1 MKISN
6 NALNFL
12 LAQYRAI
19 FKRAYVKGIASAVL
33 LTAGLAAGQAQADAI
48 TGGATSWDKVTTANS
63 VTIADSETKSTPN
76 KGQEYFH
83 NITVQSGGTFDNSNS
98 ATQLVVKGTFTNEGT
113 VDLTKNTSAGWGIVG
128 YPMFADQ
135 QLDTS
140 KVAGTFDNKG
150 TLKITDAQLQ
160 MQNVYLRKD
169 STTTIS
175 GDGIHASANGA
186 WWDAPMIVADNLV
199 VESGATVN
207 MSGGQLV
214 ATLGGTMNIA
224 GTLNMSGD
232 AFLRATDNYKSD
244 GTLQDPN
251 ASAGKIIIAQ
261 TANVTVNSGSTGGI
275 FANDVSIEGTLDI
288 KSGSNITIGGD
299 LSGSDAIATAAESSA
314 SSNVKLVGGTISI
327 ENGAEVAIGGSNTV
341 DGEEV
346 TSTLV
351 VESGTLENNSAD
363 VTLSTNLQV
372 ADGETAKLTG
382 TGTYTLTETGGLTMS
397 SEKMA
402 AFAETGK
409 VDASAAG
416 ATLTFTD
423 EVDLSKLDIFNT
435 DGSNNGIKIG
445 TDTVVAGD
453 NVTMSAGLQGVTGY
467 FLTKEGDDIKLGDNN
482 YDGATSPLQW
492 AKVIAHN
499 TLDLQGKNDEFLV
512 KGTELKL
519 DRPYY
524 QLDENDEFVLDACGN
539 KLENGTGRVTGDK
552 LILSSDSASG
562 ASSGLVA
569 KHGHWVVD
577 NNIVVSGGLIKA
589 DTTQTSSL
597 TAHNTPA
604 YLELTGDLD
613 LIDTYT
619 DGKQYSFITAKGT
632 GATVDV
638 SGVGNLTLN
647 NTTRKRIQAF
657 QGGTIVFAGDQVEDL
672 LGANTTNSSGAK
684 SMLFVLN
691 SGTLAVTDSLDL
703 TFDQLKTDDS
713 LKTANYIFL
722 KGNSTVD
729 VAGTLNLT
737 TGEAQKDT
745 STALTIGS
753 NTIKADTLIL
763 ENRDETQS
771 GSVWVKE
778 ADVAVKDGTLIALSN
793 LTVRND
799 NLILGSGGTA
809 SITLGDSTLVS
820 PYNATGTVNAANITV
835 ESGSWINAY
844 GNWTQNGKMTVN
856 SGSFTANGS
865 YQGTELTL
873 GASGAANFHGV
884 TDGTASS
891 FTRVTAS
898 AANSL
903 NVQSGTLR
911 IEGEVV
917 SGVGG
922 AANTT
927 NPYGVALSN
936 GATKVEAG
944 ATLAFGTVASDHAF
958 TVGSSNTVT
967 MGTGFGT
974 INLQGGTVE
983 LNFDKSFTNGIS
995 SAALVSLKKTWLN
1008 GSGDNGA
1015 LKGWLDI
1022 GATDISDL
1030 SSILTPSEDGTYYTA
1045 TQAKYAPIVD
1055 VLASVK
1061 NEQVENL
1068 LLTEVKDD
1076 IKGVYGALQTTANNQ
1091 TITIA
1096 DDTILSNAGIN
1107 GGNFATVGNTSTLAD
1122 LHVTGGELTLDSTK
1136 AAGNA
1141 GAINLDANTSLTLQ
1155 GSNAITVAEI
1165 TGSGW
1170 IHAETDTTVNAG
1182 VKGASLDTH
1191 ADVVVAGD
1199 VDISGTIYNHNDT
1212 VQGGTLLA
1220 ATTNSDGSVTYH
1232 NVDAGG
1238 YVDFE
1243 GGFLEA
1249 QDITLSQGG
1258 EFVGDAVL
1266 RAHGKLTL
1274 GGDLYLGQATQ
1285 EATCP
1290 TTDDV
1295 VGSAGYM
1302 EAYELDLSGHDI
1314 VIDPDYDQHASV
1326 GATQYFKSYTPS
1338 NTHYAGTADG
1348 SLYLGQNSAFGIG
1361 ATLAETQEALAGLKL
1376 TDSTGALTNGTG
1388 AVLYVNRGF
1397 TVATGNKIVLDSTA
1411 TRSELTSSQHEAN
1424 KAANNYSAY
1433 LEAESGIIMTDNAFG
1448 EDMTATAITFEDS
1461 GAQVYAETGSKIILA
1476 GQRFTTTQPLNLLN
1490 DADGNGVD
1498 IVGEN
1503 ADGSGTIRVQ
1513 TENGLLVYDLTG
1525 DNQGASVTLGLNQ
1538 NARSILSGA
1547 SAPIYET
1554 IVQYATNDLD
1564 GDTKT
1569 TDDKV
1574 LGEGYTPESIQAY
1587 EASNPRDESLLVRN
1601 DPDNALLTASVNSG
1615 NGQAAESAARLAV
1628 YGGAVQAALTSAKSS
1643 SEVIASRMGIGA
1655 QAADLTTAEN
1665 GVGGGLWVAPIYK
1678 NVDSDGFEAQGVDYG
1693 TDLNLYGVSLGAD
1706 YAFMPELRVGLMFNV
1721 GSGDADGQGIASN
1734 VSNDFDY
1741 WGVGMYAGY
1750 SVGNFTLVGDL
1761 GYSTVDNDVTAASG
1775 LADIGELSSS
1785 MDASIF
1791 TVGITGQYALEFSG
1805 VDIKPHAGLRYSS
1818 LDLDDYTV
1826 DSAVAGEVAGYEAD
1840 SLSIFSIPVGVTIS
1854 KDIVAGNWTVKP
1866 SFDLTLQGNFGDDE
1880 AEGTV
1885 GWNGVSNL
1893 DKSLTT
1899 EVFDNFTYGAN
1910 LGVAAQTGNFS
1921 LGVGV
1926 GYVGSSNTDEFSASA
1941 NARFTF

>member
-33 LTAGLAAGQAQADAI
+33 LTAGLAAGQAQADAFS
-48 TGGATSWDKVTTANS
+48 GGATSWEGASGT
-63 VTIADSETKSTPN
+63 VTISDAQNDGVLPANRFFDNLVINGAAGSLTIGTTNNAHETAVN
-76 KGQEYFH
+76 VKGQL
-83 NITVQSGGTFDNSNS
+83 TVNSGGT
-98 ATQLVVKGTFTNEGT
+98 LT
-113 VDLTKNTSAGWGIVG
+113 VSGGALAGAHTIS
-128 YPMFADQ
+128 FADQ
-135 QLDTS
+135 SNLEENMVGDLVVNSGGKFNLSGGWVQMDQVTFNTGAIVNLSGATGQTWGNTAMVYGQNVT
-140 KVAGTFDNKG
+140 VAKDAQV
-150 TLKITDAQLQ
+150 TLTDAQLSVTTEGV
-160 MQNVYLRKD
+160 MQ
-169 STTTIS
+169 I
-175 GDGIHASANGA
+175 NGQ
-186 WWDAPMIVADNLV
+186 V
-199 VESGATVN
+199 
-207 MSGGQLV
+207 
-214 ATLGGTMNIA
+214 
-224 GTLNMSGD
+224 TLNSGS
-232 AFLRATDNYKSD
+232 FLRATDNIMSGQLNQEYVS
-244 GTLQDPN
+244 
-251 ASAGKIIIAQ
+251 GKIILGDGAKI
-261 TANVTVNSGSTGGI
+261 TAAKDSTGGI
-275 FANDVSIEGTLDI
+275 VGQDI
-288 KSGSNITIGGD
+288 DIQKGATVTVASGSQFTIGGD
-299 LSGSDAIATAAESSA
+299 YTTAAQPSSA
-314 SSNVKLVGGTISI
+314 ATGASNVVLNGTITVDDGATFKVGGTNDINGETQTTTLTI
-327 ENGAEVAIGGSNTV
+327 ENGTLTNNDADSEI
-341 DGEEV
+341 DG
-346 TSTLV
+346 TIV
-351 VESGTLENNSAD
+351 VK
-363 VTLSTNLQV
+363 
-372 ADGETAKLTG
+372 ETGKLNG
-382 TGTYTLTETGGLTMS
+382 TGTLKLTENGGLTMS
-397 SEKMA
+397 SKQMA
-402 AFAETGK
+402 EYVKTGK
-409 VDASAAG
+409 VDAATNNG
-416 ATLTFTD
+416 ATITFTD
-423 EVDLSKLDIFNT
+423 AVDLSKLEIF
-435 DGSNNGIKIG
+435 G
-445 TDTVVAGD
+445 TDKISIGANTVLAGD
-453 NVTMSAGLQGVTGY
+453 NVTATGAIQGVTGY
-467 FLTKEGDDIKLGDNN
+467 VASLEDDDVKLGGNDYQGDLN
-482 YDGATSPLQW
+482 L

-499 TLDLQGKNDEFLV
+499 TLDLQGKNDQFLV

-552 LILSSDSASG
+552 LILAADG
-562 ASSGLVA
+562 TIGSSGLTA

-577 NNIVVSGGLIKA
+577 NDIVVSGGEITA
-589 DTTQTSSL
+589 DTTQTSTL
-597 TAHNTPA
+597 TAQSDNPA
-604 YLELTGDLD
+604 YLELTGDLE
-613 LIDTYT
+613 LVDTNT
-619 DGKQYSFITAKGT
+619 ANKQHSFINAKGT
-632 GATVDV
+632 DATVDV

-647 NTTRKRIQAF
+647 NTTRKRIQAY
-657 QGGTIVFAGDQVEDL
+657 QGGTIVFEGSQVEDIL
-672 LGANTTNSSGAK
+672 SANTANDNGAK
-684 SMLFVLN
+684 SVLFALN
-691 SGTLAVTDSLDL
+691 SGTLAITDSLDL
-703 TFDQLKTDDS
+703 NFDKLKSTDTDS
-713 LKTANYIFL
+713 GSYIAL

-729 VAGTLNLT
+729 VADTLNLT
-737 TGEAQKDT
+737 TGEAQKNT
-745 STALTIGS
+745 STALSIGS
-753 NTIKADTLIL
+753 TNTIKADTLIL

-778 ADVAVKDGTLIALSN
+778 ADVAVKDGNLIALSN

-799 NLILGSGGTA
+799 NLLLGSGSQA
-809 SITLGDSTLVS
+809 SIALGDASS
-820 PYNATGTVNAANITV
+820 YDSDNPATGTVNAASITV
-835 ESGSWINAY
+835 ESDSYINTYGDWI
-844 GNWTQNGKMTVN
+844 QNGKMTVN
-856 SGSFTANGS
+856 SGDFTVNGS

-873 GASGAANFHGV
+873 GASGAAWFKGV
-884 TDGTASS
+884 EDGTASS

-903 NVQSGTLR
+903 QVNSGTLR

-917 SGVGG
+917 PGVGN

-927 NPYGVALSN
+927 NPWGVNLAN
-936 GATKVEAG
+936 GAVQVDAAG
-944 ATLAFGTVASDHAF
+944 TLVFGTIASDNAF

-995 SAALVSLKKTWLN
+995 SAALVSLKKTWLG

-1096 DDTILSNAGIN
+1096 DDTVLSNAGIN
-1107 GGNFATVGNTSTLAD
+1107 GGNFATVGATSNLAD
-1122 LHVTGGELTLDSTK
+1122 LNVTGGDLTLDSTK
-1136 AAGNA
+1136 AAGAA
-1141 GAINLDANTSLTLQ
+1141 GAIDLAANTTLTLQ
-1155 GSNAITVAEI
+1155 GANAITVAEI
-1165 TGSGW
+1165 TGSGF
-1170 IHAETDTTVNAG
+1170 ISAHTDTTVNAG
-1182 VKGASLDTH
+1182 VKGNSLYTY

-1199 VDISGTIYNHNDT
+1199 IDLSGTIYNHKDAIK
-1212 VQGGTLLA
+1212 GGTLLA
-1220 ATTNSDGSVTYH
+1220 ATTNTDGSVTYH
-1232 NVDAGG
+1232 NVDAGDS
-1238 YVDFE
+1238 VDFD

-1249 QDITLSQGG
+1249 QNVTLSQGG
-1258 EFVGDAVL
+1258 SFTSDAVL

-1274 GGDLYLGQATQ
+1274 GGDLYLGQATE

-1290 TTDDV
+1290 QNDDV
-1295 VGSAGYM
+1295 VGSAGFM
-1302 EAYELDLSGHDI
+1302 ETYELDLSGHDLI
-1314 VIDPDYDQHASV
+1314 IDPDYDQHASV

-1348 SLYLGQNSAFGIG
+1348 NLYLGQNSAFGVG
-1361 ATLAETQEALAGLKL
+1361 ATIAETQEALAGLKL

-1424 KAANNYSAY
+1424 KAGNNYSAY

-1538 NARSILSGA
+1538 NARSVLSGA
-1547 SAPIYET
+1547 SDPIYET

-1564 GDTKT
+1564 GDTT
-1569 TDDKV
+1569 TTNDPV
-1574 LGEGYTPESIQAY
+1574 LGDGYTPESIAAY

-1655 QAADLTTAEN
+1655 QAADLTTADN

-1678 NVDSDGFEAQGVDYG
+1678 NVDSDGYEAQGVDYG

-1750 SVGNFTLVGDL
+1750 NIGNFTLVGDL

-1791 TVGITGQYALEFSG
+1791 TIGITGQYALEFSG

-1826 DSAVAGEVAGYEAD
+1826 DSAVAGAVAGYEAD

-1893 DKSLTT
+1893 DKNLTT

>member
-1 MKISN
+1 M
-6 NALNFL
+6 ALRSQL
-12 LAQYRAI
+12 L
-19 FKRAYVKGIASAVL
+19 KTGGE
-33 LTAGLAAGQAQADAI
+33 LTLGGDYQAKKVGLAAAKTGSSEVVLNGTI
-48 TGGATSWDKVTTANS
+48 TAESG
-63 VTIADSETKSTPN
+63 STF
-76 KGQEYFH
+76 K
-83 NITVQSGGTFDNSNS
+83 IGGTNDL
-98 ATQLVVKGTFTNEGT
+98 ATGEKMTTT
-113 VDLTKNTSAGWGIVG
+113 LTIE
-128 YPMFADQ
+128 
-135 QLDTS
+135 
-140 KVAGTFDNKG
+140 KG
-150 TLKITDAQLQ
+150 TLTNNTTASVDA
-160 MQNVYLRKD
+160 N
-169 STTTIS
+169 I
-175 GDGIHASANGA
+175 
-186 WWDAPMIVADNLV
+186 V
-199 VESGATVN
+199 VEDTGK
-207 MSGGQLV
+207 L
-214 ATLGGTMNIA
+214 A
-224 GTLNMSGD
+224 G
-232 AFLRATDNYKSD
+232 
-244 GTLQDPN
+244 
-251 ASAGKIIIAQ
+251 
-261 TANVTVNSGSTGGI
+261 SGS
-275 FANDVSIEGTLDI
+275 LD
-288 KSGSNITIGGD
+288 
-299 LSGSDAIATAAESSA
+299 LA
-314 SSNVKLVGGTISI
+314 S
-327 ENGAEVAIGGSNTV
+327 
-341 DGEEV
+341 
-346 TSTLV
+346 
-351 VESGTLENNSAD
+351 
-363 VTLSTNLQV
+363 
-372 ADGETAKLTG
+372 
-382 TGTYTLTETGGLTMS
+382 TGGLTMS
-397 SEKMA
+397 STQLKA
-402 AFAETGK
+402 YVDQGGK
-409 VDASAAG
+409 VDAATNTG

-423 EVDLSKLDIFNT
+423 AVDLSSLNIFGN
-435 DGSNNGIKIG
+435 DKIKIG
-445 TDTVVAGD
+445 ADTVVAGEG
-453 NVTMSAGLQGVTGY
+453 VTMSAGLQGVTGY
-467 FLTKEGDDIKLGDNN
+467 VLTYEEDDVKLGGND
-482 YDGATSPLQW
+482 YDGATTPLSW

-524 QLDENDEFVLDACGN
+524 QVDENDDFVLDNCGN
-539 KLENGTGRVTGDK
+539 KIENTVGRVTGDE

-577 NNIVVSGGLIKA
+577 NDIVVSGGLIQA

-647 NTTRKRIQAF
+647 NTTRKRIQAY
-657 QGGTIVFAGDQVEDL
+657 QGGTIVFKGSQVEDIL
-672 LGANTTNSSGAK
+672 SANTANDNGAK
-684 SMLFVLN
+684 SVLFALN
-691 SGTLAVTDSLDL
+691 SGTLAITDSLDL
-703 TFDQLKTDDS
+703 NFDKLKSTDTDTDS
-713 LKTANYIFL
+713 GSYIAL

-745 STALTIGS
+745 STALSIGAT
-753 NTIKADTLIL
+753 NTIKADTLVL
-763 ENRDETQS
+763 ENLDSAQNNGS
-771 GSVWVKE
+771 GDYIQE
-778 ADVAVKDGTLIALSN
+778 ADVAVKDGTLVAVSN

-799 NLILGSGGTA
+799 NLLLGSGGKA
-809 SITLGDSTLVS
+809 NLTLGDTDLAW
-820 PYNATGTVNAANITV
+820 PYNATGTVNADNITLQ
-835 ESGSWINAY
+835 SGGDIKSY
-844 GNWTQNGKMTVN
+844 GNWTQNGKLTVTDGN
-856 SGSFTANGS
+856 FTANGS

-873 GASGAANFHGV
+873 GASGAAWFKG
-884 TDGTASS
+884 TEDGKASS
-891 FTRVTAS
+891 FTCVTAS

-903 NVQSGTLR
+903 QVNSGTLR

-917 SGVGG
+917 PGTGS

-927 NPYGVALSN
+927 NPYGVALAD
-936 GATKVEAG
+936 GATVVSSN
-944 ATLAFGTVASDHAF
+944 ATLAFGTVASDNAF
-958 TVGSSNTVT
+958 TVGSNNTVT

-974 INLQGGTVE
+974 INLAGGTVE
-983 LNFDKSFTNGIS
+983 LNFDQSFQNGL
-995 SAALVSLKKTWLN
+995 SAASLVSLKKTWL
-1008 GSGDNGA
+1008 GGTGDNGA
-1015 LKGWLDI
+1015 LNGWLDI
-1022 GATDISDL
+1022 GDTAISDL

-1091 TITIA
+1091 TITIV
-1096 DDTILSNAGIN
+1096 DDTVLSNAGIN

-1122 LHVTGGELTLDSTK
+1122 LNVTGGELTLDSTK
-1136 AAGNA
+1136 SAGAA
-1141 GAINLDANTSLTLQ
+1141 GAIDLAAGSTLSLEGT
-1155 GSNAITVAEI
+1155 NAITVAEI
-1165 TGSGW
+1165 TGSGY
-1170 IHAETDTTVNAG
+1170 ISAHTDTTVNAG
-1182 VKGASLDTH
+1182 VKGNSLYTY

-1199 VDISGTIYNHNDT
+1199 VDLTSGISNNYDNVN
-1212 VQGGTLLA
+1212 GGTLLA
-1220 ATTNSDGSVTYH
+1220 ATTNTDGSVTYH
-1232 NVDAGG
+1232 DVDAGG
-1238 YVDFE
+1238 YVDFN

-1249 QDITLSQGG
+1249 QNVTLSQGG
-1258 EFVGDAVL
+1258 SFTGDAVL

-1290 TTDDV
+1290 QNDDV
-1295 VGSAGYM
+1295 VGSAGFM
-1302 EAYELDLSGHDI
+1302 ETYELDLSGHDLI
-1314 VIDPDYDQHASV
+1314 IDPDYDQHASV
-1326 GATQYFKSYTPS
+1326 GATEYFKSYTPS

-1348 SLYLGQNSAFGIG
+1348 NLYLGQNSAFGVG
-1361 ATLAETQEALAGLKL
+1361 ATIAETQEALAGLKL

-1397 TVATGNKIVLDSTA
+1397 TVGTGNKIVLDSTA

-1424 KAANNYSAY
+1424 KAGNNYSAY

-1547 SAPIYET
+1547 SDPIYET

-1574 LGEGYTPESIQAY
+1574 LGEGYTPESIAAY

-1601 DPDNALLTASVNSG
+1601 APDNALLTASVNSG

-1791 TVGITGQYALEFSG
+1791 TIGITGQYALEFSG

>member
-33 LTAGLAAGQAQADAI
+33 LTAGLAAGQAANAAAFS
-48 TGGATSWDKVTTANS
+48 GGATSWEGASGT
-63 VTIADSETKSTPN
+63 VTISDAQNDGVTAANRFFDNLVIQGESGSLTITNANGKHQNAVNVKGALTVKSGATLTVSGGALAGAYTLSNADQT
-76 KGQEYFH
+76 
-83 NITVQSGGTFDNSNS
+83 NISQNNTGDLIVENGGTFNLNNGKWVQMD
-98 ATQLVVKGTFTNEGT
+98 VVRFDSGSTVTLTGQAETNWDSIDMVYGQDVT
-113 VDLTKNTSAGWGIVG
+113 VASGA
-128 YPMFADQ
+128 
-135 QLDTS
+135 
-140 KVAGTFDNKG
+140 KV
-150 TLKITDAQLQ
+150 TLTDAQL
-160 MQNVYLRKD
+160 
-169 STTTIS
+169 STTQN
-175 GDGIHASANGA
+175 GIMRINGE
-186 WWDAPMIVADNLV
+186 I
-199 VESGATVN
+199 
-207 MSGGQLV
+207 
-214 ATLGGTMNIA
+214 
-224 GTLNMSGD
+224 TLNSGSL
-232 AFLRATDNYKSD
+232 LRATDNINSD
-244 GTLQDPN
+244 GTLDD
-251 ASAGKIIIAQ
+251 SISGKIIFGNGAKI
-261 TANVTVNSGSTGGI
+261 TAAKDSTAAIIGQDIQVDTGAEITVSSGGELTLGGDYQAKKVGLAAAKTGSSEVVLNGTITAESGST
-275 FANDVSIEGTLDI
+275 F
-288 KSGSNITIGGD
+288 KIGGTND
-299 LSGSDAIATAAESSA
+299 LATGE
-314 SSNVKLVGGTISI
+314 KMTTTLTI
-327 ENGAEVAIGGSNTV
+327 ENGTLTNNTTATV
-341 DGEEV
+341 DANI
-346 TSTLV
+346 V
-351 VESGTLENNSAD
+351 VEDTGKLAGSGSLDLAS
-363 VTLSTNLQV
+363 
-372 ADGETAKLTG
+372 
-382 TGTYTLTETGGLTMS
+382 TGGLTMS
-397 SEKMA
+397 STQLKA
-402 AFAETGK
+402 YVDQGGK
-409 VDASAAG
+409 VDAATNTG

-423 EVDLSKLDIFNT
+423 AVDLSSLNIFGN
-435 DGSNNGIKIG
+435 DKIKIG
-445 TDTVVAGD
+445 ADTVVAGEG
-453 NVTMSAGLQGVTGY
+453 VTMSAGLQGVTGY
-467 FLTKEGDDIKLGDNN
+467 VLTYEEDDVKLGGND
-482 YDGATSPLQW
+482 YDGATTPLSW

-524 QLDENDEFVLDACGN
+524 QVDENDDFVLDNCGN
-539 KLENGTGRVTGDK
+539 KIENTVGRVTGDE

-577 NNIVVSGGLIKA
+577 NDIVVSGGLIQA

-597 TAHNTPA
+597 TAHN
-604 YLELTGDLD
+604 LELTGDLE

-638 SGVGNLTLN
+638 SGVDNLTLN
-647 NTTRKRIQAF
+647 NTARKRIQAY
-657 QGGTIVFAGDQVEDL
+657 QGGTIVFEGSQVEDIL
-672 LGANTTNSSGAK
+672 SANTANDNGAK
-684 SMLFVLN
+684 SVLFVLN
-691 SGTLAVTDSLDL
+691 NGTLAVTDSLDL
-703 TFDQLKTDDS
+703 TFDKLKSIDTDS
-713 LKTANYIFL
+713 GSYIALKV
-722 KGNSTVD
+722 NSTVD
-729 VAGTLNLT
+729 VAGTLTLT
-737 TGEAQKDT
+737 TGQAEQSNKSEAL
-745 STALTIGS
+745 SIGAT
-753 NTIKADTLIL
+753 NTIKADTLVL
-763 ENRDETQS
+763 ENLDSAQNNGS
-771 GSVWVKE
+771 GDYIQE
-778 ADVAVKDGTLIALSN
+778 ADVAVKDGNLIALSN

-983 LNFDKSFTNGIS
+983 LNFDQSFTNGIS

-1107 GGNFATVGNTSTLAD
+1107 GGNFATVGTTSNLAD
-1122 LHVTGGELTLDSTK
+1122 LNVTSGALTLDSTK
-1136 AAGNA
+1136 AAGTA
-1141 GAINLDANTSLTLQ
+1141 GAIDLAAGSTLNLEGT
-1155 GSNAITVAEI
+1155 NAITVNEI

-1170 IHAETDTTVNAG
+1170 IHAETDTTVKAG
-1182 VKGASLDTH
+1182 VKGASLDVH
-1191 ADVVVAGD
+1191 ANVVVNGD
-1199 VDISGTIYNHNDT
+1199 VDLTDGIYNNNDT

-1220 ATTNSDGSVTYH
+1220 ATTNTDGSVTYH
-1232 NVDAGG
+1232 NVDAGDS
-1238 YVDFE
+1238 VDFD

-1249 QDITLSQGG
+1249 QNVTLSQGG
-1258 EFVGDAVL
+1258 EFVGDAL
-1266 RAHGKLTL
+1266 LKAHGKLTL
-1274 GGDLYLGQATQ
+1274 GGNLYLGQASE

-1290 TTDDV
+1290 TDDDI

-1338 NTHYAGTADG
+1338 NTHYAGTAGG

-1397 TVATGNKIVLDSTA
+1397 TVGTGNKIVLDSTA

-1448 EDMTATAITFEDS
+1448 TDMTATAITFEDS

-1538 NARSILSGA
+1538 NARSVLSGA
-1547 SAPIYET
+1547 SDPIYET

-1564 GDTKT
+1564 GDTAT
-1569 TDDKV
+1569 TDDPV
-1574 LGEGYTPESIQAY
+1574 LGEGYTPESIAAY

-1601 DPDNALLTASVNSG
+1601 APDNALLTASVNSG

-1655 QAADLTTAEN
+1655 QAADLTTADN

-1775 LADIGELSSS
+1775 MADIGELSSS

-1854 KDIVAGNWTVKP
+1854 KDIAAGNWTVKP

-1893 DKSLTT
+1893 DKNLTT

>member
-33 LTAGLAAGQAQADAI
+33 LTAGLAASQAQAY
-48 TGGATSWDKVTTANS
+48 TLTSGAASTTPWDEVTTNVTVNDKETFDGVDADNRLFNNL
-63 VTIADSETKSTPN
+63 TIA
-76 KGQEYFH
+76 
-83 NITVQSGGTFDNSNS
+83 SGGSLTITKANGKHQN
-98 ATQLVVKGTFTNEGT
+98 AVNVKGA
-113 VDLTKNTSAGWGIVG
+113 LT
-128 YPMFADQ
+128 
-135 QLDTS
+135 
-140 KVAGTFDNKG
+140 
-150 TLKITDAQLQ
+150 
-160 MQNVYLRKD
+160 
-169 STTTIS
+169 
-175 GDGIHASANGA
+175 
-186 WWDAPMIVADNLV
+186 
-199 VESGATVN
+199 VESGATLTV
-207 MSGGQLV
+207 SGGALAGAYTLSNANQTNLSQNNTGDLIVEGTFNLNNGKWVQMDVIRFESGSTVTLKGKAEPNWDSIDMVYGQDVTVANGATVTLTDAQLS
-214 ATLGGTMNIA
+214 TTQNGIMRINGEI
-224 GTLNMSGD
+224 TLNSGSL
-232 AFLRATDNYKSD
+232 LRATDNINSD
-244 GTLQDPN
+244 GTLDD
-251 ASAGKIIIAQ
+251 SISGKIIFGNGAKI
-261 TANVTVNSGSTGGI
+261 TAAKDSTAAIIGQDIQVDSGAEIIVASGGKLTLGGDYHAKEVPLTDALTGSSEVVLNGTITVNSGSA
-275 FANDVSIEGTLDI
+275 F
-288 KSGSNITIGGD
+288 K
-299 LSGSDAIATAAESSA
+299 
-314 SSNVKLVGGTISI
+314 VGGTNDLKNGEKLTTTLTI
-327 ENGAEVAIGGSNTV
+327 ENGTLTNNTEAEIDANV
-341 DGEEV
+341 
-346 TSTLV
+346 V
-351 VESGTLENNSAD
+351 VEDTG
-363 VTLSTNLQV
+363 
-372 ADGETAKLTG
+372 KLTG
-382 TGTYTLTETGGLTMS
+382 TGTLKLASTGGITMS
-397 SEKMA
+397 SEQMA
-402 AFAETGK
+402 VYVKTGK
-409 VDASAAG
+409 VDAATNAG
-416 ATLTFTD
+416 ATITFTD
-423 EVDLSKLDIFNT
+423 AVDLSDLDIF
-435 DGSNNGIKIG
+435 G
-445 TDTVVAGD
+445 TDKINIGANTVLAGD
-453 NVTMSAGLQGVTGY
+453 NVTATGAIQGITGY
-467 FLTKEGDDIKLGDNN
+467 AASLEDDDVKLGGNN
-482 YDGATSPLQW
+482 YAGDLNL

-499 TLDLQGKNDEFLV
+499 TLDLQGKNDQFLV

-524 QLDENDEFVLDACGN
+524 QVDENDEFVLDACGN
-539 KLENGTGRVTGDK
+539 KIANSVGRVTGDE
-552 LILSSDSASG
+552 LILSSDSTNK
-562 ASSGLVA
+562 ASSALVA

-577 NNIVVSGGLIKA
+577 NDIVVSGGQIQA
-589 DTTQTSSL
+589 DTTQTSSV
-597 TAHNTPA
+597 TAQSDNPA
-604 YLELTGDLD
+604 YLELTGDLE

-632 GATVDV
+632 DATVDV

-647 NTTRKRIQAF
+647 NTTRKRIQAY
-657 QGGTIVFAGDQVEDL
+657 QGGTIVFEGSQVEDIL
-672 LGANTTNSSGAK
+672 SANTANDNGAK
-684 SMLFVLN
+684 SVLFALN
-691 SGTLAVTDSLDL
+691 SGTLAITDSLDL
-703 TFDQLKTDDS
+703 NFAKLKSTNTDS
-713 LKTANYIFL
+713 GSYIAL
-722 KGNSTVD
+722 KGNSTID
-729 VAGTLNLT
+729 VAGTLTLT
-737 TGEAQKDT
+737 TGVAQASDKSEAL
-745 STALTIGS
+745 SIGAT
-753 NTIKADTLIL
+753 NTLKADTLIL
-763 ENRDETQS
+763 ENLDETQS

-778 ADVAVKDGTLIALSN
+778 ADVAVKDGTLVAVSS

-799 NLILGSGGTA
+799 NLLLGSGDKATL
-809 SITLGDSTLVS
+809 TLGDEDAFKTNKILI
-820 PYNATGTVNAANITV
+820 GTVNAKQITLD
-835 ESGSWINAY
+835 SGSSVTSW
-844 GNWTQNGKMTVN
+844 GNWTQADGTLTVTNGT
-856 SGSFTANGS
+856 FTANGS
-865 YQGTELTL
+865 YQGEELSI
-873 GASGAANFHGV
+873 GSSGKATFIGNEA
-884 TDGTASS
+884 GTASS
-891 FTRVTAS
+891 FTKVTA
-898 AANSL
+898 AGTDSL
-903 NVQSGTLR
+903 QVNSGTLR
-911 IEGEVV
+911 IEGVEVKGEG
-917 SGVGG
+917 S

-927 NPYGVALSN
+927 DPWGVNLAN
-936 GATKVEAG
+936 GAVKVG
-944 ATLAFGTVASDHAF
+944 PDATLAFGKVASDHAF
-958 TVGSSNTVT
+958 TVASDVVT
-967 MGTGFGT
+967 LGKGFGT
-974 INLQGGTVE
+974 INLAGGTVE
-983 LNFDKSFTNGIS
+983 LNFQDSFQNGL
-995 SAALVSLKKTWLN
+995 SAASLVSLKKTWL
-1008 GSGDNGA
+1008 GGTGDNGA
-1015 LKGWLDI
+1015 LNGWLDI
-1022 GATDISDL
+1022 GDTAISNL
-1030 SSILTPSEDGTYYTA
+1030 SSILTASEDGTYYTA

-1091 TITIA
+1091 TITIV
-1096 DDTILSNAGIN
+1096 DDTVLSNAGIN
-1107 GGNFATVGNTSTLAD
+1107 GGNFATVGTTSTLAD
-1122 LHVTGGELTLDSTK
+1122 LNVTGGELTLDSTK
-1136 AAGNA
+1136 SAGAA
-1141 GAINLDANTSLTLQ
+1141 GAIDLAAGSTLSLEGT
-1155 GSNAITVAEI
+1155 NAITVAEI
-1165 TGSGW
+1165 TGSGY
-1170 IHAETDTTVNAG
+1170 ISAHTDTTVNAG
-1182 VKGASLDTH
+1182 VKGDSLYTY

-1199 VDISGTIYNHNDT
+1199 VDLTSGISNHYDN
-1212 VQGGTLLA
+1212 VNGGTLLA
-1220 ATTNSDGSVTYH
+1220 ASTNTDGSVTYH
-1232 NVDAGG
+1232 DVDAGG
-1238 YVDFE
+1238 YADFD

-1249 QDITLSQGG
+1249 QNVTLSQGG
-1258 EFVGDAVL
+1258 SFTGDAVL

-1274 GGDLYLGQATQ
+1274 GGDLYLGQASE

-1290 TTDDV
+1290 TADDI

-1348 SLYLGQNSAFGIG
+1348 SLYLGQNSAFGVG
-1361 ATLAETQEALAGLKL
+1361 ATIAETQEALAGLKL

-1397 TVATGNKIVLDSTA
+1397 TVSTGNKIVLDSTA
-1411 TRSELTSSQHEAN
+1411 TRSELTSTQHEAN

-1433 LEAESGIIMTDNAFG
+1433 LEADSGIVMTDNAFG
-1448 EDMTATAITFEDS
+1448 TDMTATAITFDDS

-1476 GQRFTTTQPLNLLN
+1476 GQRFTTNQQLNLLN
-1490 DADGNGVD
+1490 DADNNGVD

-1525 DNQGASVTLGLNQ
+1525 KNQGAGITLGLNN

-1547 SAPIYET
+1547 SDPIYET

-1569 TDDKV
+1569 TDDQV
-1574 LGEGYTPESIQAY
+1574 LGEGYTPESIKAY
-1587 EASNPRDESLLVRN
+1587 EASDPRDEKLLVPN

-1750 SVGNFTLVGDL
+1750 NVGNFTVVADL

-1791 TVGITGQYALEFSG
+1791 TIGVTGQYALEFSG

-1866 SFDLTLQGNFGDDE
+1866 SFDLTLQGNFGDEE

-1893 DKSLTT
+1893 DKNLTT

>member
-33 LTAGLAAGQAQADAI
+33 LTAGLAAGQAANAAAFS
-48 TGGATSWDKVTTANS
+48 GGATSWEGASGT
-63 VTIADSETKSTPN
+63 VTISDAQNDGVTAANRFFDNLVIQGESGSLTITNANGKHQNAVNVKGALTVKSGATLTVSGGALAGAYTLSNADQT
-76 KGQEYFH
+76 
-83 NITVQSGGTFDNSNS
+83 NISQNNTGDLIVENGGTFNLNNGKWVQMD
-98 ATQLVVKGTFTNEGT
+98 VVRFDSGSTVTLTGKAETNWDSIDMVYGQDVT
-113 VDLTKNTSAGWGIVG
+113 VASGA
-128 YPMFADQ
+128 
-135 QLDTS
+135 
-140 KVAGTFDNKG
+140 KV
-150 TLKITDAQLQ
+150 TLTDAQL
-160 MQNVYLRKD
+160 
-169 STTTIS
+169 STTQN
-175 GDGIHASANGA
+175 GIMRINGE
-186 WWDAPMIVADNLV
+186 I
-199 VESGATVN
+199 
-207 MSGGQLV
+207 
-214 ATLGGTMNIA
+214 
-224 GTLNMSGD
+224 TLNSGSL
-232 AFLRATDNYKSD
+232 LRATDNINSD
-244 GTLQDPN
+244 GTLDD
-251 ASAGKIIIAQ
+251 SISGKIIFGNGAKI
-261 TANVTVNSGSTGGI
+261 TAAKDSTAAIIGQDIQVDTGAEITVSSGGELTLGGDYQAKKVGLAAAKTGSSEVVLNGTITAESGST
-275 FANDVSIEGTLDI
+275 F
-288 KSGSNITIGGD
+288 KIGGTND
-299 LSGSDAIATAAESSA
+299 LATGE
-314 SSNVKLVGGTISI
+314 KMTTTLTI
-327 ENGAEVAIGGSNTV
+327 ENGTLTNNTTATV
-341 DGEEV
+341 DANI
-346 TSTLV
+346 V
-351 VESGTLENNSAD
+351 VEDTGKLAGSGSLDLAS
-363 VTLSTNLQV
+363 
-372 ADGETAKLTG
+372 
-382 TGTYTLTETGGLTMS
+382 TGGLTMS
-397 SEKMA
+397 STQLKA
-402 AFAETGK
+402 YVDQGGK
-409 VDASAAG
+409 VDAATNTG

-423 EVDLSKLDIFNT
+423 AVDLSSLNIFGN
-435 DGSNNGIKIG
+435 DKIKIG
-445 TDTVVAGD
+445 ADTVVAGEG
-453 NVTMSAGLQGVTGY
+453 VTMSAGLQGVTGY
-467 FLTKEGDDIKLGDNN
+467 VLTYEEDDVKLGGND
-482 YDGATSPLQW
+482 YDGATTPLSW

-524 QLDENDEFVLDACGN
+524 QIDENDDFVLDNCGN
-539 KLENGTGRVTGDK
+539 KIENTVGRVTGDE
-552 LILSSDSASG
+552 LILSSDSANG

-647 NTTRKRIQAF
+647 NTTRKRIQAY

-703 TFDQLKTDDS
+703 TFDQLKTDNS

-737 TGEAQKDT
+737 TGEAQKNT

-753 NTIKADTLIL
+753 NTIKADTLVL

-778 ADVAVKDGTLIALSN
+778 ADVAVKDGNLIALSN

-799 NLILGSGGTA
+799 NLLLGSGGKATL
-809 SITLGDSTLVS
+809 TLGDSVN
-820 PYNATGTVNAANITV
+820 YNSTKPATGTVNAKQITV
-835 ESGSWINAY
+835 DSGSEFTSY
-844 GNWTQNGKMTVN
+844 GNWTQAGGKLVVTN
-856 SGSFTANGS
+856 GSFSANGS
-865 YQGTELTL
+865 YQGAELSL
-873 GASGAANFHGV
+873 ADN
-884 TDGTASS
+884 GTATFVGAEDSTTISS
-891 FTRVTAS
+891 FTRVTATK
-898 AANSL
+898 AETL
-903 NVQSGTLR
+903 TVTSGTLR
-911 IEGEVV
+911 IEGEKVP
-917 SGVGG
+917 GVGS
-922 AANTT
+922 ADNTT
-927 NPYGVALSN
+927 NPYGVALAD
-936 GATKVEAG
+936 GAVKVSDN
-944 ATLAFGTVASDHAF
+944 ATLAFGAVASDNAF
-958 TVGSSNTVT
+958 TVGTNDAVT
-967 MGTGFGT
+967 LGTGFGT
-974 INLQGGTVE
+974 IKLEGGTVE

-995 SAALVSLKKTWLN
+995 SAALVSLKKTWLG

-1068 LLTEVKDD
+1068 LLTEVKDE

-1091 TITIA
+1091 TINIV
-1096 DDTILSNAGIN
+1096 DDTVLSNAGIN

-1122 LHVTGGELTLDSTK
+1122 LNVTGGELTLDSTK
-1136 AAGNA
+1136 SAGAA
-1141 GAINLDANTSLTLQ
+1141 GAIDLAAGSTLSLEGT
-1155 GSNAITVAEI
+1155 NAITVAEI
-1165 TGSGW
+1165 TGSGY
-1170 IHAETDTTVNAG
+1170 ISAHTDTTVNAG
-1182 VKGASLDTH
+1182 VKGNSLYTY

-1199 VDISGTIYNHNDT
+1199 VDLTSGISNNYDNVN
-1212 VQGGTLLA
+1212 GGTLLA
-1220 ATTNSDGSVTYH
+1220 ATTNTDGSVTYH
-1232 NVDAGG
+1232 DVDAGG
-1238 YVDFE
+1238 YVDFN

-1249 QDITLSQGG
+1249 QNVTLSQGG
-1258 EFVGDAVL
+1258 SFTGDAVL

-1274 GGDLYLGQATQ
+1274 GGDLYLGQATE

-1290 TTDDV
+1290 QNDDV
-1295 VGSAGYM
+1295 VGSAGFM
-1302 EAYELDLSGHDI
+1302 ETYELDLSGHDLI
-1314 VIDPDYDQHASV
+1314 IDPDYDQHASV
-1326 GATQYFKSYTPS
+1326 GATEYFKSYTPS

-1348 SLYLGQNSAFGIG
+1348 NLYLGQNSAFGVG
-1361 ATLAETQEALAGLKL
+1361 ATIAETQEALAGLKL

-1397 TVATGNKIVLDSTA
+1397 TVGTGNKIVLDSTA

-1424 KAANNYSAY
+1424 KAGNNYSAY

-1490 DADGNGVD
+1490 DADNNGVD

-1525 DNQGASVTLGLNQ
+1525 KDQGASVTLGLNQ

-1547 SAPIYET
+1547 SDPIYET

-1706 YAFMPELRVGLMFNV
+1706 YAFMPDMRVGLMFNV

-1741 WGVGMYAGY
+1741 WGVGLYAGY
-1750 SVGNFTLVGDL
+1750 SVGNFTVVADL

-1893 DKSLTT
+1893 DKNLTT

>member
-33 LTAGLAAGQAQADAI
+33 LTAGLAASQAQAE
-48 TGGATSWDKVTTANS
+48 SLS
-63 VTIADSETKSTPN
+63 
-76 KGQEYFH
+76 
-83 NITVQSGGTFDNSNS
+83 SGGTNWDTVSGTVIVDKEYADGVTAANRFFDN
-98 ATQLVVKGTFTNEGT
+98 LVIQGTNGKLTITKANGKHQNAVNVKGALT
-113 VDLTKNTSAGWGIVG
+113 VKSGATLTVSGGALAGA
-128 YPMFADQ
+128 YTLSNADQ
-135 QLDTS
+135 TNISQNNTGDLI
-140 KVAGTFDNKG
+140 VENGGTFILNNGKWVQMDVVRFDSG
-150 TLKITDAQLQ
+150 STVTLTGKAETNWDSIDMVYGQDVTVASGAKVTLTDAQL
-160 MQNVYLRKD
+160 
-169 STTTIS
+169 STTQNGIMRINGEITLIS
-175 GDGIHASANGA
+175 GS
-186 WWDAPMIVADNLV
+186 L
-199 VESGATVN
+199 
-207 MSGGQLV
+207 
-214 ATLGGTMNIA
+214 
-224 GTLNMSGD
+224 
-232 AFLRATDNYKSD
+232 LRATDNINSD
-244 GTLQDPN
+244 GTLDD
-251 ASAGKIIIAQ
+251 SISGKIIFGNGAKI
-261 TANVTVNSGSTGGI
+261 TAAKDSTAAIIGQDIQVDSGAEITVASGGELTLGGDYQAKKVGLAAAKTGSSEVVLNGTITAESGSTFKIGGT
-275 FANDVSIEGTLDI
+275 NDLATGEKMTTTLTIEKGTLTNNTTASVDANI
-288 KSGSNITIGGD
+288 VVEDTGKLAGSGSLD
-299 LSGSDAIATAAESSA
+299 LA
-314 SSNVKLVGGTISI
+314 S
-327 ENGAEVAIGGSNTV
+327 
-341 DGEEV
+341 
-346 TSTLV
+346 
-351 VESGTLENNSAD
+351 
-363 VTLSTNLQV
+363 
-372 ADGETAKLTG
+372 
-382 TGTYTLTETGGLTMS
+382 TGGLTMS
-397 SEKMA
+397 STQLKA
-402 AFAETGK
+402 YVDQGGK
-409 VDASAAG
+409 VDAATNTG

-423 EVDLSKLDIFNT
+423 AVDLSSLNIFGN
-435 DGSNNGIKIG
+435 DKIKIG
-445 TDTVVAGD
+445 ADTVVAGEG
-453 NVTMSAGLQGVTGY
+453 VTMSAGLQGVTGY
-467 FLTKEGDDIKLGDNN
+467 VLTYEEDDVKLGGND
-482 YDGATSPLQW
+482 YDGATTPLSW

-499 TLDLQGKNDEFLV
+499 TLDLQGKNDQFLI

-524 QLDENDEFVLDACGN
+524 QIDENDDFVLDNCGN
-539 KLENGTGRVTGDK
+539 KIENTVGRVTGDE
-552 LILSSDSASG
+552 LILSSDTASG
-562 ASSGLVA
+562 ASSALVA

-577 NNIVVSGGLIKA
+577 NDIVVSGGQISA
-589 DTTQTSSL
+589 DTTQTSSV
-597 TAHNTPA
+597 TAQSDNPA
-604 YLELTGDLD
+604 YLELTGNLE
-613 LIDTYT
+613 LIDGANYT
-619 DGKQYSFITAKGT
+619 FIVAKGT
-632 GATVDV
+632 DATVDL

-647 NTTRKRIQAF
+647 NTERRRITAY
-657 QGGTIVFAGDQVEDL
+657 QGGTIVFEGSQVEDL
-672 LGANTTNSSGAK
+672 LGANTNNSSGAK
-684 SMLFVLN
+684 SLVFALN
-691 SGTLAVTDSLDL
+691 NGTLAVTDSLDL
-703 TFDQLKTDDS
+703 TFDKLKTDDS
-713 LKTANYIFL
+713 LKTANYIAL

-729 VAGTLNLT
+729 VAGTLTLT
-737 TGEAQKDT
+737 TGQAEQSDKSEAL
-745 STALTIGS
+745 SIGAT
-753 NTIKADTLIL
+753 NTIKADTLVL
-763 ENRDETQS
+763 ENLDETQS
-771 GSVWVKE
+771 GSVWVQE
-778 ADVAVKDGTLIALSN
+778 ADVAVKDGTLVAVSN

-799 NLILGSGGTA
+799 NLLLGSGGTA
-809 SITLGDSTLVS
+809 AIELGDSGS
-820 PYNATGTVNAANITV
+820 YIAAKPATGTVNAESITV
-835 ESGSWINAY
+835 ESGSWINSY
-844 GNWTQNGKMTVN
+844 GDWTQNGKMTVN

-873 GASGAANFHGV
+873 GASGAAWFKG
-884 TDGTASS
+884 TEDGKASS

-903 NVQSGTLR
+903 QVNSGTLR

-917 SGVGG
+917 PGTGS

-927 NPYGVALSN
+927 NPYGVALAD
-936 GATKVEAG
+936 GATVVSSN
-944 ATLAFGTVASDHAF
+944 ATLAFGTVASDNAF
-958 TVGSSNTVT
+958 TVGSNNTVT

-983 LNFDKSFTNGIS
+983 LNFDQSFQNGIG
-995 SAALVSLKKTWLN
+995 SAALVSLKKTWL
-1008 GSGDNGA
+1008 GGTGDNGA
-1015 LKGWLDI
+1015 LNGWLDI
-1022 GATDISDL
+1022 GDTAISDL
-1030 SSILTPSEDGTYYTA
+1030 SSILTASEDGTYYTA

-1091 TITIA
+1091 TITIV
-1096 DDTILSNAGIN
+1096 DDTVLSNAGIN

-1122 LHVTGGELTLDSTK
+1122 LNVTGGELTLDSTK
-1136 AAGNA
+1136 SAGAA
-1141 GAINLDANTSLTLQ
+1141 GAIDLAAGSTLSLEGT
-1155 GSNAITVAEI
+1155 NAITVAEI
-1165 TGSGW
+1165 TGSGY
-1170 IHAETDTTVNAG
+1170 ISAHTDTTVNAG
-1182 VKGASLDTH
+1182 VKGNSLYTY

-1199 VDISGTIYNHNDT
+1199 VDLTNGISNHYDNVD
-1212 VQGGTLLA
+1212 GGTLLA
-1220 ATTNSDGSVTYH
+1220 ATTNTDGSVTYH
-1232 NVDAGG
+1232 DVDAGG
-1238 YVDFE
+1238 YADFE

-1249 QDITLSQGG
+1249 QNVTLSQGG
-1258 EFVGDAVL
+1258 SFTGDAVL

-1274 GGDLYLGQATQ
+1274 GGDLYLGQATE

-1290 TTDDV
+1290 QNDDV
-1295 VGSAGYM
+1295 VGSAGFM
-1302 EAYELDLSGHDI
+1302 ETYELDLSGHDLI
-1314 VIDPDYDQHASV
+1314 IDPDYDQHASV
-1326 GATQYFKSYTPS
+1326 GATEYFKSYTPS

-1348 SLYLGQNSAFGIG
+1348 NLYLGQNSAFGVG
-1361 ATLAETQEALAGLKL
+1361 ATIAETQEALAGLKL

-1397 TVATGNKIVLDSTA
+1397 TVADGKKIVLDSTA
-1411 TRSELTSSQHEAN
+1411 TQSELTSPQHEAN
-1424 KAANNYSAY
+1424 KLANNYSAY
-1433 LEAESGIIMTDNAFG
+1433 LEAESGIVMTDNAFG
-1448 EDMTATAITFEDS
+1448 TDMTATAITFEANE
-1461 GAQVYAETGSKIILA
+1461 AQVYAETGSKIILA

-1525 DNQGASVTLGLNQ
+1525 ANQGASVTLGLNQ
-1538 NARSILSGA
+1538 NARSVLSGA
-1547 SAPIYET
+1547 SDPIYET

-1564 GDTKT
+1564 GDTTT
-1569 TDDKV
+1569 TDDPV
-1574 LGEGYTPESIQAY
+1574 LGEGYTPESIAAY

-1601 DPDNALLTASVNSG
+1601 APDNALLTASVNSG

-1655 QAADLTTAEN
+1655 QAADLTTADN

-1750 SVGNFTLVGDL
+1750 NIGNFTLVGDL

-1791 TVGITGQYALEFSG
+1791 TIGITGQYALEFSG

-1854 KDIVAGNWTVKP
+1854 KDIIAGNWTVKP

-1893 DKSLTT
+1893 DKNLTT